1 MFSTCPFVCVC
12 VPTSVSTEPFY
23 DQLTVEFFSLSLKFT
38 TVSILIVPRR
48 HFLQFSFRMSEGI
61 RNLVT

>member
-12 VPTSVSTEPFY
+12 VPTGVPTEPFY